1 MMRSLLLL
9 AFVASP
15 ALALGEARDVPHR
28 DGRVH
33 ADTLVTISGR
43 VVTAPGILG
52 DGDGTFYLDD
62 GARGVRVRPAPGRLR
77 LAAGDSV
84 RVRGHWHPTNGLATV
99 DAAFVGRVHAAR
111 RLPAPVAAHPDRW
124 EAAEGRLVTI
134 DGVVTSHSRVPAGDA
149 LTLAVDGG
157 DPVVVFAFADRPGGA
172 LDLGEYEAGDRL
184 RVTGVAG
191 QFDRTPPFDEGRQL
205 YPRTAADLARAGVSL
220 GAYRR
225 TALAGLALLVLALI
239 WAAVLRRQVEHHL
252 AALRR
257 SEDRYRRLVDR
268 ASDAVLVHHLD
279 GRTVEMNRAA
289 WDALGL
295 SPTAVPP
302 ALSDIV
308 DPAAEATLR
317 THLAALSAAGHARSD
332 LALRRATGETV
343 LFEFES
349 SVLTLDGETRVLS
362 LARDVDARRAHERAL
377 EAARTEAEESDR
389 LKSAFLA
396 SMSHEIRTPLTA
408 VIGFAEL
415 LAEEVA
421 DAQREMAEAIAGG
434 GRRLLATLNSVLDL
448 ARLDAGRQTLTLR
461 PLDVADALRRGTDL
475 LRPLAARRGLG
486 LVYVGPDSLIA
497 PADEGALDRV
507 LVNLLG
513 NAIKFT
519 ERGDVTVTLVPT
531 PDALVLTVSDTG
543 IGMDAAFLPH
553 VFSEFRQESEG
564 ERRSHEGSGL
574 GLAITRRLVELMSGT
589 ITVTSE
595 RGVGTTFTVRLPP
608 VASDAA
614 PADDGTGDLVLADD
628 GVYASAS
635 PAATSVR

>member
-1 MMRSLLLL
+1 MIRSVLLL
-9 AFVASP
+9 ALVASP
-15 ALALGEARDVPHR
+15 ALAASEA
-28 DGRVH
+28 GRVTPGGAH
-33 ADTLVTISGR
+33 ADTLVSVFGR

-52 DGDGTFYLDD
+52 DGAGTFYLND
-62 GARGVRVRPAPGRLR
+62 GARGVRVRPADGRLQ
-77 LAAGDSV
+77 LAVGDSV
-84 RVRGHWHPTNGLATV
+84 HVRGHWHPVHGLATV
-99 DAAFVGRVHAAR
+99 DAASVARVRAAR
-111 RLPAPVAAHPDRW
+111 RLPEPVPADPDAW
-124 EAAEGRLVTI
+124 EAVEGRLVTVE
-134 DGVVTSHSRVPAGDA
+134 GVVTSHSRVPAGDA
-149 LTLAVDGG
+149 LTLAVPGG
-157 DPVVVFAFADRPGGA
+157 DPVVVFAFADRVGGA
-172 LDLGEYEAGDRL
+172 LDLGVYEPGDRL

-191 QFDRTPPFDEGRQL
+191 QFDRAAPFDEGRQI
-205 YPRTAADLARAGVSL
+205 YPRAAIDIAHAGVSL

-239 WAAVLRRQVEHHL
+239 WAALLRRQVEHHL

-257 SEDRYRRLVDR
+257 SEDRYHRLVDR
-268 ASDAVLVHHLD
+268 ASDAVFVHHLD

-289 WDALGL
+289 WDALGRAP
-295 SPTAVPP
+295 SDAPP
-302 ALSDIV
+302 ALADIV
-308 DPAAEATLR
+308 APAAASTLH

-332 LALRRATGETV
+332 LAVRRATGETI

-377 EAARTEAEESDR
+377 EAARAEAEESDR

-415 LAEEVA
+415 LSEEVP

-448 ARLDAGRQTLTLR
+448 ARLDAGRLSLALR
-461 PLDVADALRRGTDL
+461 PVDVADALRRGTDL

-486 LVYVGPDSLIA
+486 LVYVGPDSLVA
-497 PADEGALDRV
+497 HADEGALDRV

-513 NAIKFT
+513 NSIKFT
-519 ERGDVTVTLVPT
+519 EHGDVTVTLAPT
-531 PDALVLTVSDTG
+531 PDALVLTVADTG
-543 IGMDAAFLPH
+543 IGMDEAFLPH

-564 ERRSHEGSGL
+564 EGRSHEGSGL
-574 GLAITRRLVELMSGT
+574 GLAITRRLVELMGGT
-589 ITVTSE
+589 ITVTSA
-595 RGVGTTFTVRLPP
+595 RGVGTTFTVRIP
-608 VASDAA
+608 VAAPDEFGLDA
-614 PADDGTGDLVLADD
+614 
-628 GVYASAS
+628 YASAS